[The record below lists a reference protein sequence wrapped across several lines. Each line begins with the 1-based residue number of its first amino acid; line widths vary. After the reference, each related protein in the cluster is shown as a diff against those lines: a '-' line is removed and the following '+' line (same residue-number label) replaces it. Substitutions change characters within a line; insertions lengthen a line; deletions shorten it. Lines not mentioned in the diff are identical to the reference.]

1 MAAVVE
7 KIGAL
12 EAIITSMAQRGPVAI
27 PRRLLLKRD
36 AGSFADG
43 IPALVLIDHKLSELF
58 WR

>member
-7 KIGAL
+7 NTGAF
-12 EAIITSMAQRGPVAI
+12 EVIITSMAQRGPVAI
-27 PRRLLLKRD
+27 PRRLLLQRD

-43 IPALVLIDHKLSELF
+43 IPALVLIDHKLSELL